1 MVAAIDAGP
10 MVSRPARRFRP
21 GRTGYVVTRWGAGSS
36 ALSGVASRS
45 SNGSSP
51 VSSVSFVPSSGG
63 GRLGGRLGL
72 DGAMLVREGPSSLA
86 RAMMSR
92 SPSPRATP
100 VSATHSPP
108 TLSVYNTLTRRKEPL
123 ETLEPGV
130 VRLYVCGPTVYSWV
144 HIGNARTFT
153 VFDVVVRYLR
163 HRGYRVSYVRNYTDV
178 DDKIIN
184 AARETGEDPSALADR
199 YVQAFE
205 EDARGLG
212 LLPPDVSPRVTQV
225 IPEIRALIQKLL
237 DEGVAYSAGGDVY
250 FQVSRWPEY
259 AKLSRRNLDDLRAGE
274 RVTPGEH
281 KREPLDFALWKGE
294 KPGEPAW
301 DAPWGRGRP
310 GWHIECSAMSEKY
323 LGKTFDIHGGGLDL
337 IFPHHENEIAQS
349 EAAHHAPLARV
360 WMHAGFL
367 ELENAKMSKSLGNVV
382 RLRDALAKVD
392 AEALRLFFVSSHY
405 RNNLSF
411 TDESLADAEKRVE
424 YFYETLQRVDERL
437 GGREVKP
444 GPVHGDPDAHL
455 RALEEAMDDDFNT
468 AGALA
473 ALSGL
478 FGQMNELLDRPPVPD
493 RAMVARTVAALRG
506 LVPTMGGVLG
516 LLQSPPARWLER
528 RRDRLVQQRGIDREL
543 VERLIAER
551 AE

>member
-1 MVAAIDAGP
+1 M
-10 MVSRPARRFRP
+10 M
-21 GRTGYVVTRWGAGSS
+21 
-36 ALSGVASRS
+36 SRS
-45 SNGSSP
+45 SN
-51 VSSVSFVPSSGG
+51 
-63 GRLGGRLGL
+63 L
-72 DGAMLVREGPSSLA
+72 
-86 RAMMSR
+86 
-92 SPSPRATP
+92 RATP
-100 VSATHSPP
+100 VSVAHSPP

-123 ETLEPGV
+123 EPLRPDE

-153 VFDVVVRYLR
+153 IFDVVVRYLR
-163 HRGYRVSYVRNYTDV
+163 HRGFKVSYVRNYTDV

-184 AARETGEDPSALADR
+184 AAREAGEDPGALADR

-225 IPEIRALIQKLL
+225 IPEIRALIQTLL
-237 DEGVAYSAGGDVY
+237 DQGVAYTSGGDVY

-259 AKLSRRNLDDLRAGE
+259 ARLSRRNLDDLRAGE
-274 RVTPGEH
+274 RVTPGEQ
-281 KREPLDFALWKGE
+281 KREPLDFALWKAE

-323 LGKTFDIHGGGLDL
+323 LGQTFDIHGGGLDL

-349 EAAHHAPLARV
+349 EAAHHVPLARV

-367 ELENAKMSKSLGNVV
+367 ELEGAKMSKSLGNVV

-392 AEALRLFFVSSHY
+392 GEALRLFFLSSHY
-405 RNNLSF
+405 RNGLDFS
-411 TDESLADAEKRVE
+411 DEAVATWERRME

-444 GPVHGDPDAHL
+444 GPLHGDPDAHL
-455 RALEEAMDDDFNT
+455 RAFEQSMDDDFNT

-478 FGQMNELLDRPPVPD
+478 FGEMNELLDHPPVSD
-493 RAMVARTVAALRG
+493 RATVARTLATLRAV
-506 LVPTMGGVLG
+506 VPTMGGVLG
-516 LLQSPPARWLER
+516 VLGSSPAAWLER
-528 RRDRLVQQRGIDREL
+528 RRDRLGRQRGLDRERIEAML
-543 VERLIAER
+543 VERTAARKAKDFARSDAIRDELLGLGVELR
-551 AE
+551 DGPTGTQWKVRS

>member
-1 MVAAIDAGP
+1 
-10 MVSRPARRFRP
+10 
-21 GRTGYVVTRWGAGSS
+21 
-36 ALSGVASRS
+36 
-45 SNGSSP
+45 
-51 VSSVSFVPSSGG
+51 
-63 GRLGGRLGL
+63 
-72 DGAMLVREGPSSLA
+72 
-86 RAMMSR
+86 MMSR
-92 SPSPRATP
+92 SSTPRATP
-100 VSATHSPP
+100 VSTTHSPRA
-108 TLSVYNTLTRRKEPL
+108 LSVYNTLTRRKEPL
-123 ETLEPGV
+123 EPLKPGE

-184 AARETGEDPSALADR
+184 AAREAGEDPAALAER
-199 YVQAFE
+199 FVHAFE

-225 IPEIRALIQKLL
+225 LPEIRALIQKLL

-259 AKLSRRNLDDLRAGE
+259 AKLSRRNLDDLRSGE
-274 RVTPGEH
+274 RVAPGEH

-323 LGKTFDIHGGGLDL
+323 LGQTFDIHGGGLDL

-349 EAAHHAPLARV
+349 EAAHHAPLSRV

-392 AEALRLFFVSSHY
+392 GEALRLFFLSSHY
-405 RNNLSF
+405 RNQLAFS
-411 TDESLADAEKRVE
+411 DEALADAEKRME
-424 YFYETLQRVDERL
+424 YFYETLQRLDERL
-437 GGREVKP
+437 SGRAVKP
-444 GPVHGDPDAHL
+444 GPLHGNPEAHL
-455 RALEEAMDDDFNT
+455 GAFEEAMDDDFNT
-468 AGALA
+468 AGGLA

-478 FGQMNELLDRPPVPD
+478 FGQLNEYLDKPPTPD
-493 RAMVARTVAALRG
+493 RDTVVRTLAALRSAAT
-506 LVPTMGGVLG
+506 TMGGVLG
-516 LLQSPPARWLER
+516 ILQSSPPAWLEG
-528 RRDRLVQQRGIDREL
+528 RRDRLVAQRNLDRAL
-543 VERLIAER
+543 IERLIAER
-551 AE
+551 SEARKQKDFARSDAMRNRLLEMGVELRDGAGGTQWKVRS

>member
-1 MVAAIDAGP
+1 
-10 MVSRPARRFRP
+10 
-21 GRTGYVVTRWGAGSS
+21 
-36 ALSGVASRS
+36 
-45 SNGSSP
+45 
-51 VSSVSFVPSSGG
+51 
-63 GRLGGRLGL
+63 
-72 DGAMLVREGPSSLA
+72 
-86 RAMMSR
+86 MMSR
-92 SPSPRATP
+92 SSTPRATP
-100 VSATHSPP
+100 VSTTHSPRA
-108 TLSVYNTLTRRKEPL
+108 LSVYNTLTRRKEPL
-123 ETLEPGV
+123 EPLRPGE

-163 HRGYRVSYVRNYTDV
+163 YRGYRVSYVRNYTDV

-184 AARETGEDPSALADR
+184 AAREVGEDPAALAER
-199 YVQAFE
+199 FVQAFE

-212 LLPPDVSPRVTQV
+212 FLPPDVSPRVTQV

-237 DEGVAYSAGGDVY
+237 DEGLAYSAGGDVY

-274 RVTPGEH
+274 RVAPGEH

-323 LGKTFDIHGGGLDL
+323 LGQTFDIHGGGLDL

-349 EAAHHAPLARV
+349 EAAHHAPLSRV

-392 AEALRLFFVSSHY
+392 GEALRLFFLSSHY
-405 RNNLSF
+405 RNQLAFS
-411 TDESLADAEKRVE
+411 DEALADAEKRME
-424 YFYETLQRVDERL
+424 YLYETLQRVDERL
-437 GGREVKP
+437 GGRAVKP
-444 GPVHGDPDAHL
+444 GPLHGSPEAHL
-455 RALEEAMDDDFNT
+455 RAFEEAMDDDFNT
-468 AGALA
+468 AGGLA

-478 FGQMNELLDRPPVPD
+478 FGQLNEYLDKPPTPERDTV
-493 RAMVARTVAALRG
+493 VRTLAALRSAAT
-506 LVPTMGGVLG
+506 TMGGVLG
-516 LLQSPPARWLER
+516 ILQSSPPAWLEGR
-528 RRDRLVQQRGIDREL
+528 RERLVAQRNLDRAL
-543 VERLIAER
+543 IERLIAER
-551 AE
+551 SEARKQKDFARSDAMRNRLLEMGVELRDGAGGTQWKVRS

>member
-1 MVAAIDAGP
+1 
-10 MVSRPARRFRP
+10 
-21 GRTGYVVTRWGAGSS
+21 
-36 ALSGVASRS
+36 
-45 SNGSSP
+45 
-51 VSSVSFVPSSGG
+51 
-63 GRLGGRLGL
+63 
-72 DGAMLVREGPSSLA
+72 
-86 RAMMSR
+86 MMSR
-92 SPSPRATP
+92 SSTPRATP
-100 VSATHSPP
+100 VSTTHSPP
-108 TLSVYNTLTRRKEPL
+108 ALSVYNTLTRRKEPL
-123 ETLEPGV
+123 EPLKPGE

-184 AARETGEDPSALADR
+184 AAREVGEDPAALAER
-199 YVQAFE
+199 FVQAFE

-212 LLPPDVSPRVTQV
+212 FLPPDVSPRVTQV

-237 DEGVAYSAGGDVY
+237 DEGLAYSAGGDVY

-274 RVTPGEH
+274 RVAPGEH

-323 LGKTFDIHGGGLDL
+323 LGQTFDIHGGGLDL

-349 EAAHHAPLARV
+349 EAAHHAPLSRV

-392 AEALRLFFVSSHY
+392 GEALRLFFLSSHY
-405 RNNLSF
+405 RNQLAFS
-411 TDESLADAEKRVE
+411 DEALADAEKRME
-424 YFYETLQRVDERL
+424 YFYETLQRLDERL
-437 GGREVKP
+437 SGRAVKH
-444 GPVHGDPDAHL
+444 GPLHGNPEAHL
-455 RALEEAMDDDFNT
+455 GAFEEAMDDDFNT
-468 AGALA
+468 AGGLA

-478 FGQMNELLDRPPVPD
+478 FGQLNEYLDKPPTPERDTV
-493 RAMVARTVAALRG
+493 VRTLAALRSAAT
-506 LVPTMGGVLG
+506 TMGGVLG
-516 LLQSPPARWLER
+516 ILQSSPPAWLEG
-528 RRDRLVQQRGIDREL
+528 RRDRLVAQRNLDRAL
-543 VERLIAER
+543 IERLIAER
-551 AE
+551 SEARKQKDFARSDAMRNRLLEMGVELRDGAGGTQWKVRS

>member
-1 MVAAIDAGP
+1 
-10 MVSRPARRFRP
+10 
-21 GRTGYVVTRWGAGSS
+21 
-36 ALSGVASRS
+36 
-45 SNGSSP
+45 
-51 VSSVSFVPSSGG
+51 
-63 GRLGGRLGL
+63 
-72 DGAMLVREGPSSLA
+72 
-86 RAMMSR
+86 MMSR
-92 SPSPRATP
+92 SSTPRATP
-100 VSATHSPP
+100 VSTTHSPP
-108 TLSVYNTLTRRKEPL
+108 ALSVYNTLTRRKEPL
-123 ETLEPGV
+123 EPLRRGE

-163 HRGYRVSYVRNYTDV
+163 YRGYRVSYVRNYTDV

-184 AARETGEDPSALADR
+184 AAREAGEDPAALAER
-199 YVQAFE
+199 FVHAFE

-237 DEGVAYSAGGDVY
+237 DEGIAYSAGGDVY

-274 RVTPGEH
+274 RVAPGEH

-323 LGKTFDIHGGGLDL
+323 LGQTFDIHGGGLDL

-349 EAAHHAPLARV
+349 EAAHHAPLSRV

-392 AEALRLFFVSSHY
+392 GEALRLFFLSSHY
-405 RNNLSF
+405 RNQLAFS
-411 TDESLADAEKRVE
+411 DEALADAEKRME
-424 YFYETLQRVDERL
+424 YFYETLQRLDERL
-437 GGREVKP
+437 SGRAVKP
-444 GPVHGDPDAHL
+444 GPLHGNPEAHL
-455 RALEEAMDDDFNT
+455 GAFEEAMDDDFNT
-468 AGALA
+468 AGGLA

-478 FGQMNELLDRPPVPD
+478 FGQLNEYLDKPPTPERETV
-493 RAMVARTVAALRG
+493 VRTLAALRSAAT
-506 LVPTMGGVLG
+506 TMGGVLG
-516 LLQSPPARWLER
+516 ILQSSPPAWLEG
-528 RRDRLVQQRGIDREL
+528 RRDRLVAQRNLDRAL
-543 VERLIAER
+543 IERLIAER
-551 AE
+551 SEARKQKDFARSDAMRNRLLEMGVELRDGAGGTLWKVRS

>member
-1 MVAAIDAGP
+1 M
-10 MVSRPARRFRP
+10 M
-21 GRTGYVVTRWGAGSS
+21 
-36 ALSGVASRS
+36 SRS
-45 SNGSSP
+45 SN
-51 VSSVSFVPSSGG
+51 
-63 GRLGGRLGL
+63 
-72 DGAMLVREGPSSLA
+72 
-86 RAMMSR
+86 
-92 SPSPRATP
+92 PRATP
-100 VSATHSPP
+100 VSTPHSLPV
-108 TLSVYNTLTRRKEPL
+108 LSVYNTLTRRKEPL
-123 ETLEPGV
+123 EPLHPGE

-184 AARETGEDPSALADR
+184 AAREAGEDPAALADR
-199 YVQAFE
+199 FVQAFE

-212 LLPPDVSPRVTQV
+212 LLPPDVAPRVTQV
-225 IPEIRALIQKLL
+225 IPEIRALIQTLL
-237 DEGVAYSAGGDVY
+237 DQGVAYSAGGDVY

-274 RVTPGEH
+274 RVAPGEL
-281 KREPLDFALWKGE
+281 KREPLDFALWKAE

-323 LGKTFDIHGGGLDL
+323 LGKTFDIHGGALDL

-349 EAAHHAPLARV
+349 EAAHHAPLSRV

-392 AEALRLFFVSSHY
+392 GEALRLFFLASHY
-405 RNNLSF
+405 RNGLAFS
-411 TDESLADAEKRVE
+411 DEALAEAERRVE

-444 GPVHGDPDAHL
+444 GPLHGDPDAHL
-455 RALEEAMDDDFNT
+455 RAFEEAMDDDFNT

-478 FGQMNELLDRPPVPD
+478 FAQLNEYLEKPPVPD
-493 RAMVARTVAALRG
+493 RAMVLRTLAALRAV
-506 LVPTMGGVLG
+506 VPTMGAVLG
-516 LLQSPPARWLER
+516 ILGSPPAAWLER
-528 RRDRLVQQRGIDREL
+528 RRDRLVQQRGLDRRRIEA
-543 VERLIAER
+543 LIGER
-551 AE
+551 AEARKAKDFARADATRDELLALGVELRDGPGGTLWKVRS

>member
-1 MVAAIDAGP
+1 M
-10 MVSRPARRFRP
+10 M
-21 GRTGYVVTRWGAGSS
+21 
-36 ALSGVASRS
+36 SRS
-45 SNGSSP
+45 SN
-51 VSSVSFVPSSGG
+51 
-63 GRLGGRLGL
+63 
-72 DGAMLVREGPSSLA
+72 
-86 RAMMSR
+86 
-92 SPSPRATP
+92 PRATP
-100 VSATHSPP
+100 VSTHSLPA
-108 TLSVYNTLTRRKEPL
+108 LSVYNTLTRRKEPL
-123 ETLEPGV
+123 EPLHPGE

-153 VFDVVVRYLR
+153 IFDVVVRYLR

-178 DDKIIN
+178 DDKIIS
-184 AARETGEDPSALADR
+184 AAREAGEDPAALAER

-212 LLPPDVSPRVTQV
+212 LLPPDVAPRVTQV
-225 IPEIRALIQKLL
+225 IPEIRALIQTLL
-237 DEGVAYSAGGDVY
+237 DQGVAYTAGGDVY

-274 RVTPGEH
+274 RVTPGEL
-281 KREPLDFALWKGE
+281 KREPLDFALWKAE

-323 LGKTFDIHGGGLDL
+323 LGKTFDIHGGALDL

-349 EAAHHAPLARV
+349 EAAHHAPLSRV

-392 AEALRLFFVSSHY
+392 GEALRLFFLASHY
-405 RNNLSF
+405 RSGLAFS
-411 TDESLADAEKRVE
+411 DEALADAERRVE

-437 GGREVKP
+437 GGREPKP
-444 GPVHGDPDAHL
+444 GPLHGDPGAHL
-455 RALEEAMDDDFNT
+455 RAFEEAMDDDFNT

-478 FGQMNELLDRPPVPD
+478 FAQLNELLDKPPIADRP
-493 RAMVARTVAALRG
+493 MVLRTIAALRA
-506 LVPTMGGVLG
+506 LVPAMGSVLG
-516 LLQSPPARWLER
+516 ILGSPPASWLER
-528 RRDRLVQQRGIDREL
+528 RRDRLVQQRGLDRGRIEG
-543 VERLIAER
+543 LIAER
-551 AE
+551 AEARKAKNFARADAIRDELLALGVELRDGPTGTQWRVRS